1 MNSPFQKRFMSKSPL
16 RSHGRRLKKLD
27 KKIAKADTY
36 DKGGDKD
43 YDYLADLQRQRKDLV
58 ASHTDTS
65 TKRTEEEDVQVRED
79 EDAAQGS
86 AVEMQS
92 PLHGYVDASDMVD
105 PNPPTAHMWTKV
117 FDAAGDAYK
126 SAIAPKNPCEGLTGD
141 ALQDCKNKQYT
152 DTQTDTNTD
161 TTTNT
166 TTDEVDTTA
175 TDVTVKDWSK
185 YTSWLSENQEYTPEE
200 RAKKRE
206 ELGLN

>member
-126 SAIAPKNPCEGLTGD
+126 SAITPKNPCEGLTGD
-141 ALQDCKNKQYT
+141 ALQKCKNKQYMAKDETKKNTNKEVDIT
-152 DTQTDTNTD
+152 DTYDTLKTPAFDRLKKIRKCEEAGGSFSECNEKFPP
-161 TTTNT
+161 
-166 TTDEVDTTA
+166 TTD
-175 TDVTVKDWSK
+175 
-185 YTSWLSENQEYTPEE
+185 
-200 RAKKRE
+200 
-206 ELGLN
+206 

>member
-1 MNSPFQKRFMSKSPL
+1 MSKSPL
-16 RSHGRRLKKLD
+16 RSHKRKLKKLD
-27 KKIAKADTY
+27 KKISKANKY
-36 DKGGDKD
+36 DPHTGDKD
-43 YDYLADLQRQRKDLV
+43 YDYIADLQRQRKDLV

-161 TTTNT
+161 TTT
-166 TTDEVDTTA
+166 DEVDTTA

-185 YTSWLSENQEYTPEE
+185 YTSWLSENQESTPEE

>member
-1 MNSPFQKRFMSKSPL
+1 MSKSPL

-161 TTTNT
+161 TTT
-166 TTDEVDTTA
+166 DEVDTTA

-185 YTSWLSENQEYTPEE
+185 YTSWLSENQESTPEE

>member
-141 ALQDCKNKQYT
+141 ALQKCKNKQYMAKDETKKNTNKEVDIT
-152 DTQTDTNTD
+152 DTYDTLKTPAFDRLKKIRKCEEAGGSFSECNEKFPP
-161 TTTNT
+161 
-166 TTDEVDTTA
+166 TTD
-175 TDVTVKDWSK
+175 
-185 YTSWLSENQEYTPEE
+185 
-200 RAKKRE
+200 
-206 ELGLN
+206 

>member
-1 MNSPFQKRFMSKSPL
+1 MNSPFHKRFMSKSPL

-161 TTTNT
+161 TTT
-166 TTDEVDTTA
+166 DEVDTTA

-185 YTSWLSENQEYTPEE
+185 YTSWLSENQESTPEE

>member
-161 TTTNT
+161 TTT
-166 TTDEVDTTA
+166 DEVDTTA

-185 YTSWLSENQEYTPEE
+185 YTSWLSENQESTPEE

>member
-1 MNSPFQKRFMSKSPL
+1 MNSPFQNSFMSKSPL
-16 RSHGRRLKKLD
+16 RSHERKLKKLD
-27 KKIAKADTY
+27 KKINKANKY
-36 DKGGDKD
+36 DPHTGDKD
-43 YDYLADLQRQRKDLV
+43 YDLLADLQRQRKDLV

-126 SAIAPKNPCEGLTGD
+126 SAITPKNPCEGLTGD
-141 ALQDCKNKQYT
+141 ALQKCKNKQYMAKDETKKNTNKEVDIT
-152 DTQTDTNTD
+152 DTYDTLKTPAFDRLKKIRKCEEAGGSFSECNEKFPP
-161 TTTNT
+161 
-166 TTDEVDTTA
+166 TTD
-175 TDVTVKDWSK
+175 
-185 YTSWLSENQEYTPEE
+185 
-200 RAKKRE
+200 
-206 ELGLN
+206 

>member
-1 MNSPFQKRFMSKSPL
+1 MNSPFHNKFMSKSPL
-16 RSHGRRLKKLD
+16 RKHGRRLKRLD

-161 TTTNT
+161 TTT
-166 TTDEVDTTA
+166 DEVDTTA

-185 YTSWLSENQEYTPEE
+185 YTSWLSENQESTPEE

>member
-105 PNPPTAHMWTKV
+105 PNPPTAHMWNSV
-117 FDAAGDAYK
+117 WDAAANAYGMVT
-126 SAIAPKNPCEGLTGD
+126 AA
-141 ALQDCKNKQYT
+141 KQKKADEDKVEAEKTEESDKLKARQTEFAKRTRPAGT
-152 DTQTDTNTD
+152 DTDSGEDYEQGDLFGLGPGD
-161 TTTNT
+161 KVY
-166 TTDEVDTTA
+166 DQAYYVA
-175 TDVTVKDWSK
+175 F
-185 YTSWLSENQEYTPEE
+185 PE
-200 RAKKRE
+200 ALTKRMSS
-206 ELGLN
+206 

>member
-1 MNSPFQKRFMSKSPL
+1 MNSPFHNKFMSKSPL
-16 RSHGRRLKKLD
+16 RKHGRRLKRLD

-161 TTTNT
+161 TTT
-166 TTDEVDTTA
+166 DEVDITA

-185 YTSWLSENQEYTPEE
+185 YTSWLSENQESTPEE

>member
-1 MNSPFQKRFMSKSPL
+1 MNSPFHKRFMSKSPL

-161 TTTNT
+161 TTT
-166 TTDEVDTTA
+166 DEVDITA

-185 YTSWLSENQEYTPEE
+185 YTSWLSENQESTPEE

>member
-161 TTTNT
+161 TTT
-166 TTDEVDTTA
+166 DEVDITA

-185 YTSWLSENQEYTPEE
+185 YTSWLSENQESTPEE